1 MASINMHQYGT
12 KMTYTEG
19 REERSYGEYKCVKNV
34 FRF

>member
-19 REERSYGEYKCVKNV
+19 REERSCGEYKYALIWH
-34 FRF
+34 